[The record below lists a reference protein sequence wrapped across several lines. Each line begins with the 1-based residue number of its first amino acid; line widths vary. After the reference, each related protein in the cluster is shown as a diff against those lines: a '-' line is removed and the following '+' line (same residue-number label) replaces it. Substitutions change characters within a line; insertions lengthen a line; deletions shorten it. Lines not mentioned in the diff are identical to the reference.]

1 MEANAE
7 RWVNGGRDD
16 EVDGTSFNGGHW
28 GGQRG
33 SGS

>member
-1 MEANAE
+1 MEANTE

-16 EVDGTSFNGGHW
+16 EIDGTGFNGGHR

-33 SGS
+33 SGT